1 MLNKRILLTAKLGLI
16 SGLLCVP
23 VFAAEDGEEMSRLEQ
38 GKTIAFDRFK
48 GNCLACH
55 YVEGGELTG
64 TYGPPLIAMKVR
76 YPDREVLREQ
86 IWDATIKNPDTRM
99 PPFGRNRILT
109 EEEIDLVTD
118 YIQSL

>member
-1 MLNKRILLTAKLGLI
+1 MFNKKVFLMAILSVIGGLLI
-16 SGLLCVP
+16 SP
-23 VFAAEDGEEMSRLEQ
+23 VIAAEENGGVSKLEQ
-38 GKTIAFDRFK
+38 GKAITFDRMK

-55 YVEGGELTG
+55 FVEGAELTG
-64 TYGPPLIAMKVR
+64 NYGPPLIAMKMR
-76 YPDREVLREQ
+76 YPDRDVLRAQ
-86 IWDATIKNPDTRM
+86 IWDASVKNPDTRM

>member
-1 MLNKRILLTAKLGLI
+1 MLNKKVLLTLSLAILGEMTAVA
-16 SGLLCVP
+16 C
-23 VFAAEDGEEMSRLEQ
+23 FADGEAGGQSAMEQ
-38 GKTIAFDRFK
+38 GKAIAFDRMK

-76 YPDREVLREQ
+76 YPDRDVLRAQ
-86 IWDATIKNPDTRM
+86 IWDAAVKNPDTRM

>member
-1 MLNKRILLTAKLGLI
+1 MLNKTVLLMAKLSVI
-16 SGLLCVP
+16 SGLSCSP
-23 VFAAEDGEEMSRLEQ
+23 VFAEGESDGMSKLEQ
-38 GKTIAFDRFK
+38 GKAIAFTRSK

-55 YVEGGELTG
+55 YVEGGELVG
-64 TYGPPLIAMKVR
+64 NYGPPLIAMKIR
-76 YPDREVLREQ
+76 FPDRDVLRAQ
-86 IWDATIKNPDTRM
+86 IWDAAVKNPDTRM

>member
-1 MLNKRILLTAKLGLI
+1 MAKEKVLLMATLAVLIGLI
-16 SGLLCVP
+16 GGP
-23 VFAAEDGEEMSRLEQ
+23 AFAEEESDAESRLER
-38 GKTIAFDRFK
+38 GKALTFDRTK

-55 YVEGGELTG
+55 WVDGGELTG

-76 YPDREVLREQ
+76 YPDRQVLRAQ
-86 IWDATIKNPDTRM
+86 IWDASVKNPQTRM

-118 YIQSL
+118 FIQSL

>member
-1 MLNKRILLTAKLGLI
+1 MWNKKVLLTAKLGLI
-16 SGLLCVP
+16 AGLLCCP
-23 VFAAEDGEEMSRLEQ
+23 VFAAEDSEEMSRLEQ
-38 GKTIAFDRFK
+38 GKAITFDRLK

-76 YPDREVLREQ
+76 YPDRDVLREQ

>member
-1 MLNKRILLTAKLGLI
+1 MAKEKVLLMATLAML
-16 SGLLCVP
+16 SGLLSGP
-23 VFAAEDGEEMSRLEQ
+23 LFAEEESDTASRLER
-38 GKTIAFDRFK
+38 GKALAFDRKK

-55 YVEGGELTG
+55 WVDGGELTG

-76 YPDREVLREQ
+76 YPDRQVLRAQ
-86 IWDATIKNPDTRM
+86 IWDASVKNPQTRM

-118 YIQSL
+118 FIQSL

>member
-1 MLNKRILLTAKLGLI
+1 MLNKKVLLIVKLSVIG
-16 SGLLCVP
+16 GLLCSP
-23 VFAAEDGEEMSRLEQ
+23 VFAEGDSDGMSELEQ
-38 GKTIAFDRFK
+38 GKAIAFSRTK

-64 TYGPPLIAMKVR
+64 NYGPPLIAMKIR

-86 IWDATIKNPDTRM
+86 IWDASVKNPDTRM

>member
-1 MLNKRILLTAKLGLI
+1 MLNKKVLLMAQLCLI
-16 SGLLCVP
+16 GSLLCSP
-23 VFAAEDGEEMSRLEQ
+23 VFAIEDSEEMSSLEQ
-38 GKTIAFDRFK
+38 GKAIAFDRFK

-64 TYGPPLIAMKVR
+64 NYGPPLIAMKVR
-76 YPDREVLREQ
+76 FPDRDVLRAQ
-86 IWDATIKNPDTRM
+86 IWDAAVKNPDTRM

-109 EEEIDLVTD
+109 EEEIDLVTE

>member
-1 MLNKRILLTAKLGLI
+1 MLNKIALRLAILTLI
-16 SGLLCVP
+16 GGFSASLAIADEVSDP
-23 VFAAEDGEEMSRLEQ
+23 VSKLEQ
-38 GKTIAFDRFK
+38 GKAITFDRFK

-64 TYGPPLIAMKVR
+64 NYGPPLIAMKVR
-76 YPDREVLREQ
+76 YPDRDVLRAQ
-86 IWDATIKNPDTRM
+86 IWDASVRNPDTRM